1 MSLTVSIASGDRA
14 RRLDDTAYL
23 SHEADYDDDA
33 PSEGAP
39 APTLSPE
46 VNYDDIR
53 AMKKSAVWAIV
64 EDKGEE
70 LKAFQ
75 EYIKSRWAEYN
86 KEGETIKSDW
96 AAVKAKFDGLRSASY
111 ADKKEVDGI
120 ASRIA
125 AQKKEIKKLK
135 DTVYKKR

>member
-1 MSLTVSIASGDRA
+1 MGLMVNAASGDQA
-14 RRLDDTAYL
+14 SL
-23 SHEADYDDDA
+23 EADYEDEEDESSA
-33 PSEGAP
+33 AGGAP

-64 EDKGEE
+64 EDKGDE
-70 LKAFQ
+70 LKQFEA
-75 EYIKSRWAEYN
+75 YIKSRWADYT

-111 ADKKEVDGI
+111 ADKKEVDAI

-125 AQKKEIKKLK
+125 AQKKEIKALK
-135 DTVYKKR
+135 AAVYKKR